1 MLRDEQNRKR
11 KLREDVKQKIIN
23 KGHSEKEAEQILVS
37 LEKYC
42 ELIIEEIKQ
51 NPNE

>member
-11 KLREDVKQKIIN
+11 KLREDVKQKVIN

-42 ELIIEEIKQ
+42 ELIIEEIKN

>member
-11 KLREDVKQKIIN
+11 ILREDVKQKIIN
-23 KGHSEKEAEQILVS
+23 KGHSEQEAEHILVS

>member
-11 KLREDVKQKIIN
+11 ILREDVKQKIIN
-23 KGHSEKEAEQILVS
+23 KGHSEKEVEQILVS

-42 ELIIEEIKQ
+42 ELIIEEIKN

>member
-1 MLRDEQNRKR
+1 MLRDKQNRKR
-11 KLREDVKQKIIN
+11 ILRDNVKQKIIN
-23 KGHSEKEAEQILVS
+23 KGHSEQEAEHILVS

>member
-11 KLREDVKQKIIN
+11 KLREDVKQKVIN

-42 ELIIEEIKQ
+42 EIIIEEIKN

>member
-11 KLREDVKQKIIN
+11 ILRDNVKQKIID
-23 KGHSEKEAEQILVS
+23 KGHSEQEAEHILVS